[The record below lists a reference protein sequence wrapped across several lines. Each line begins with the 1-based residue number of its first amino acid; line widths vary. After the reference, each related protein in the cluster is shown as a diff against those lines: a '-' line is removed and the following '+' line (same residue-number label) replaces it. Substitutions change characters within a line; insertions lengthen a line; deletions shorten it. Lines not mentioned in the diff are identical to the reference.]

1 MCRITFDG
9 PLVHIWCE
17 RCNSNESILSRWKGW
32 FWLSTSSIARVLV
45 FFFGFYDSTFTIIFP
60 CCWASN
66 FFISVLLKIYIYLSK
81 LHAKNLPLESLLLP
95 FLQLAG
101 YSYPDF
107 LDRAYEYYIQ
117 GLWYYNIVSYLDG
130 LQCQYTCNFDFLRH
144 HQIA

>member
-17 RCNSNESILSRWKGW
+17 RCNSNEPILTRWKGW

-66 FFISVLLKIYIYLSK
+66 FLISVLLKNIYGCLNYTPRTYLWSLYYFHFCDLQDTLIRIFWIGHMNTIFK
-81 LHAKNLPLESLLLP
+81 DFDTTILFHIWMGFSASIHATLI
-95 FLQLAG
+95 F
-101 YSYPDF
+101 YDTI
-107 LDRAYEYYIQ
+107 R
-117 GLWYYNIVSYLDG
+117 
-130 LQCQYTCNFDFLRH
+130 
-144 HQIA
+144 

>member
-1 MCRITFDG
+1 MGFDG

-17 RCNSNESILSRWKGW
+17 RCNSNEPILTRWKGW

-66 FFISVLLKIYIYLSK
+66 FFYFRF
-81 LHAKNLPLESLLLP
+81 ALESLLLP
-95 FLQLAG
+95 FLQLVG

-117 GLWYYNIVSYLDG
+117 GL
-130 LQCQYTCNFDFLRH
+130 
-144 HQIA
+144 